1 MARNE
6 ILPYNPK
13 LKPLARKLRRNMTF
27 CEVLL
32 WQKIRKRAL
41 GVQLHRQVPILDY
54 IVDFYCHELKLAIEV
69 DGVTHLH
76 PEVSVSDLNRQKEIE
91 KLGVHFL
98 RFEDMEIKE
107 NMDEVMDSLEYWI
120 NKNT

>member
-13 LKPLARKLRRNMTF
+13 LKPLARKLKKNMTF

-41 GVQLHRQVPILDY
+41 GVQFHRQVPILDY
-54 IVDFYCHELKLAIEV
+54 IIDFYCHELKLAIEV

-91 KLGVHFL
+91 KLGVSFL
-98 RFEDMEIKE
+98 RFEDAEIKE
-107 NMDEVMDSLEYWI
+107 NMNEVLDSIEYWI
-120 NKNT
+120 DSNS